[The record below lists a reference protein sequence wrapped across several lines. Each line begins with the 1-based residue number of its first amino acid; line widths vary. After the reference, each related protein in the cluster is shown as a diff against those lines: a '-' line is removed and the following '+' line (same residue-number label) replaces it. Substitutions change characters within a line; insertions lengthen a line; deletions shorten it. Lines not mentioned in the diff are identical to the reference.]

1 MMINKLNFL
10 YIIFF
15 TIILILP
22 NNLLASSDN
31 GVSVFMYHRIGDP
44 RYPSTNVSIEQ
55 LKSQILEAKKNQYN
69 IMNASEVVKFINDGI
84 DFKKN
89 SIAFTIDDAYES
101 FFVNGWPLFRDNN
114 IPVTLFASTDV
125 IDFALPGYMNWDQIR
140 QFLKE
145 GGTIGQHSASHMSLP
160 VYDESKVES
169 DILRSQQRL
178 KKELG
183 FIPEL
188 FAYPYGESSEKI
200 ISILKKL
207 NIESAFGQHSGVISQ
222 TTNKYYMPR
231 FSINENFG
239 NIERFIFASSSKPLA
254 VKNIK
259 PSDMFVKDSDQLK
272 FKFDI
277 VKSEMANNL
286 QCFANPKN
294 KWIPINLIKNEKTI
308 SFDDQYIF
316 EEGRRRINCTVKF
329 QDEWYWFG
337 YQLLIK

>member
-1 MMINKLNFL
+1 MINKLNFL

-308 SFDDQYIF
+308 SFDDQYTF
-316 EEGRRRINCTVKF
+316 EKGRRRINCTVKF

>member
-10 YIIFF
+10 YIIFS

-22 NNLLASSDN
+22 NKLLASSDN

-55 LKSQILEAKKNQYN
+55 LKSQIFEAKKKQYN
-69 IMNASEVVKFINDGI
+69 IMKASEVVKFMNDGI

-101 FFVNGWPLFRDNN
+101 FFINGWPLFRDNN
-114 IPVTLFASTDV
+114 IPVTLFVSTDV
-125 IDFALPGYMNWDQIR
+125 IDFALPGYMNWNQIR
-140 QFLKE
+140 EFLGE

-160 VYDESKVES
+160 VHEGSKVES

-188 FAYPYGESSEKI
+188 FAYPYGESSQET

-207 NIESAFGQHSGVISQ
+207 NIKSAFGQHSGVISQ
-222 TTNKYYMPR
+222 KTNKYYMPR

-239 NIERFIFASSSKPLA
+239 DIERFIFASSAKPLL
-254 VKNIK
+254 VKNIR
-259 PSDMFVKDSDQLK
+259 PSDMFVKDSNQFK

-277 VKSEMANNL
+277 VKSEVVNNL
-286 QCFANPKN
+286 QCFANPQD
-294 KWIPINLIKNEKTI
+294 KWVPINLIKNEKTI

-316 EEGRRRINCTVKF
+316 EKGRRRINCTVKF
-329 QDEWYWFG
+329 QSEWYWFG